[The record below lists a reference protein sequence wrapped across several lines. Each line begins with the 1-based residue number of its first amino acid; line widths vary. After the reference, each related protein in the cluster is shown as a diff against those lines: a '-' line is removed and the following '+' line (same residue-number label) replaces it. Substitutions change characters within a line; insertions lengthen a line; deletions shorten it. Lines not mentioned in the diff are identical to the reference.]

1 MLELGEGQSV
11 TLHGR
16 LFRVVNVCGDR
27 SVSLLNERTSSV
39 KRFARSEIA
48 GYWAD
53 GVLKVVQVG
62 DLVRRHDG
70 LPSIPSALPEPH
82 RLELARRMRYVLAV
96 LGQTANYSLQRE
108 VQPIVASISDRLKDP
123 RPPSTATVYRWCRAY
138 MSSSQDIM
146 SVAPRTLN
154 CGRRRGQVDDEV
166 VDAFFEIV
174 DEYFLTMAR
183 NTRSDAHALLVD
195 RILEINKG
203 RPREQLLKTISF
215 NTFCRWVSHFIDP
228 FIMKARREGLAVATR
243 HYRQRGQGP
252 VALFPLERVEVD
264 HTIAD
269 IELIDPVTHEVVG
282 RPTCTVAIDRCTRMV
297 CAIHI
302 DWAPPSSIAVL
313 MCLQQMMESKQPILD
328 SLHGVEGFSW
338 PVQGKPNLFCIDN
351 GAEFHGQHY
360 KRLCQDLGIDIQ
372 YCPPGKPW
380 YKGAVERFLRTLNT
394 GLIHRLPGTT
404 RTNPQDRGAY
414 RSGKMASLTLQQLR
428 QEVWKWVVV
437 EYHNRRHREL
447 GETPFQAW
455 SRLTRQRPILPLPD
469 AQKIELDTGLT
480 FEVAVKNGRVRAKN
494 LVYHHP
500 YLVHLQGRLKDTQ
513 KTMLR
518 VNPQDVSKAYLLNP
532 FDRSLIQLK
541 CLNREIAQGTTWEDF
556 RRQRRDSSSEVA
568 HGATL
573 SEEDLRHAK
582 VAQIRT
588 RHELHIQAEQA
599 LARKQR
605 RKRDALGK
613 TVAGDLS
620 PARRR
625 SAAPRRTDRANDIA
639 ARQGESDAAEA
650 GWAVGTLAI
659 AGGALQ

>member
-1 MLELGEGQSV
+1 MLDLQEGQSV

-16 LFRVVNVCGDR
+16 LFRVVSVCGDR
-27 SVSLLNERTSSV
+27 SASLLNERTSNV
-39 KRFARSEIA
+39 KRFARAEID
-48 GYWAD
+48 GYWEA

-62 DLVRRHDG
+62 DLIQRHDG
-70 LPSIPSALPEPH
+70 LPPIPSALPELH

-96 LGQTANYSLQRE
+96 LGQTENYSLWRE
-108 VQPIVASISDRLKDP
+108 VQPIVASVSDSLKDP
-123 RPPSTATVYRWCRAY
+123 RPPSAATVYRWCRAY
-138 MSSSQDIM
+138 VSSAQEIM

-166 VDAFFEIV
+166 VDAFFEVV
-174 DEYFLTMAR
+174 DQYFLTTAR

-203 RPREQLLKTISF
+203 RPKDQWLKTISF

-243 HYRQRGQGP
+243 YYRRRDQGP

-269 IELIDPVTHEVVG
+269 IALIDPVTREVIG
-282 RPTCTVAIDRCTRMV
+282 RPTCTVAVDRCTRMV
-297 CAIHI
+297 CAVHI
-302 DWAPPSSIAVL
+302 DWAPPSSIALL
-313 MCLQQMMESKQPILD
+313 MCLQQMMESKQSILD
-328 SLHGVEGFSW
+328 SLPGVDGFSW
-338 PVQGKPNLFCIDN
+338 PVQGRPNLFCIDN

-404 RTNPQDRGAY
+404 RSTPQDRGAY
-414 RSGKMASLTLQQLR
+414 RPEQMASLTLQQLR

-447 GETPFQAW
+447 GETPLQAW
-455 SRLTRQRPILPLPD
+455 ERLTRQRPILSIPD
-469 AQKIELDTGLT
+469 TQKLELDTGLT

-500 YLVHLQGRLKDTQ
+500 YLVHLQERLKGGQRTI
-513 KTMLR
+513 LR
-518 VNPQDVSKAYLLNP
+518 INPHDVSQAYLSNP
-532 FDRSLIQLK
+532 VDRSLIKLK
-541 CLNREIAQGTTWEDF
+541 CLNTDVIDGTSWECF
-556 RRQRRDSSSEVA
+556 VGQRRKSFSNVVQGLTPSEDV
-568 HGATL
+568 
-573 SEEDLRHAK
+573 LRSAR
-582 VAQIRT
+582 VAQIRA
-588 RHELHIQAEQA
+588 RHELHLHAEQTHT
-599 LARKQR
+599 RKQMQR
-605 RKRDALGK
+605 RKRPLAGK
-613 TVAGDLS
+613 TPPHRFQPVVPNLPPQEQPSYMTDVSRSSGDDGLAWS
-620 PARRR
+620 
-625 SAAPRRTDRANDIA
+625 I
-639 ARQGESDAAEA
+639 
-650 GWAVGTLAI
+650 GTLAT
-659 AGGALQ
+659 AEAP